1 MGGAAVAA
9 RSRAFLARAMS
20 APSGRRG
27 GAPLPGGAGAA
38 GGDVT
43 LHIVRDK
50 SVRHL
55 IVQTGDRLDYL
66 QPWRLG

>member
-1 MGGAAVAA
+1 
-9 RSRAFLARAMS
+9 
-20 APSGRRG
+20 
-27 GAPLPGGAGAA
+27 
-38 GGDVT
+38 
-43 LHIVRDK
+43 VRDK

>member
-1 MGGAAVAA
+1 M
-9 RSRAFLARAMS
+9 
-20 APSGRRG
+20 
-27 GAPLPGGAGAA
+27 
-38 GGDVT
+38 